1 MPRIKYMF
9 LGKFAVNL
17 PIQIHDMIKPIFE
30 QLSDENLLR
39 KCLHGETQ
47 NVNEGIN
54 NIIWSKCPKN
64 IYVSRKVLQIGVNS
78 AVLAFNE
85 GALSVEMVLKYFN
98 IETGE
103 KTQIASHKKDKARVH
118 NMTKKE
124 QEYTKKKKKT
134 LKRNKKRLFRQGR
147 ET

>member
-1 MPRIKYMF
+1 MREKKKIK
-9 LGKFAVNL
+9 K
-17 PIQIHDMIKPIFE
+17 FE

-54 NIIWSKCPKN
+54 NIIWSKCPKY
-64 IYVSRKVLQIGVNS
+64 IYVSRKVLQICVNS

-85 GALSVEMVLKYFN
+85 GALGVEMVLKYFN

-103 KTQIASHKKDKARVH
+103 KTQIASHK
-118 NMTKKE
+118 
-124 QEYTKKKKKT
+124 
-134 LKRNKKRLFRQGR
+134 
-147 ET
+147 